1 MQRAF
6 FNMNLSNEQLV
17 EIINAVKYY
26 QQRHLSIR
34 NPRYDEYNEI
44 LEILIQHCSK
54 LQ

>member
-1 MQRAF
+1 
-6 FNMNLSNEQLV
+6 MNLSKEQLKEV
-17 EIINAVKYY
+17 INAVKYY

-44 LEILIQHCSK
+44 IEVLADYVAK